1 LGDGW
6 RRGGGG
12 GAVGVGPVWSVKG
25 GVGGSGEGG
34 PGVRARAPPVRG
46 INVGGKGRSLA
57 GAVALKIDSFPS
69 KWRNGAASFDQ
80 AGGGVEDGHTP
91 MTWGGP
97 GCRTRPHR
105 GGRDTRGRCILP
117 RGVGR
122 VRRVEGAGGRC
133 GPRTTE
139 FGCPQQ
145 TKGARPQWSRG
156 FQGSAGIR
164 SAQESVGGPF
174 GPKGRGEG
182 PRVAD
187 RRATQ
192 KEEND

>member
-69 KWRNGAASFDQ
+69 KWRKGAASFDQ
-80 AGGGVEDGHTP
+80 AGGGVAVLGRTAGGAIRGAAVSCP
-91 MTWGGP
+91 AGWGGS
-97 GCRTRPHR
+97 GGWRER
-105 GGRDTRGRCILP
+105 GDAAGRGQRNS
-117 RGVGR
+117 VAHSKQR
-122 VRRVEGAGGRC
+122 VRDRSGRGAFRGQ
-133 GPRTTE
+133 PE
-139 FGCPQQ
+139 FGQH
-145 TKGARPQWSRG
+145 RNRW
-156 FQGSAGIR
+156 
-164 SAQESVGGPF
+164 
-174 GPKGRGEG
+174 
-182 PRVAD
+182 AD
-187 RRATQ
+187 L
-192 KEEND
+192 